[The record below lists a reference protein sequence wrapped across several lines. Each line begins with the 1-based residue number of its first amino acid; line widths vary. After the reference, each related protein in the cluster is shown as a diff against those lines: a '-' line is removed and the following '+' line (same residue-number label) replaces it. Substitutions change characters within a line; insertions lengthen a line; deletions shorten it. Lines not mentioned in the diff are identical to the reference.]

1 MKILLEEKDDKMH
14 CPVCGNIVETYDVC
28 KVCNWENT
36 GFINID
42 GGPNEMTL
50 EEAIKAYRNGQPVK

>member
-14 CPVCGNIVETYDVC
+14 CPVCGNIVEIYDVYE
-28 KVCNWENT
+28 VCNWENT

-50 EEAIKAYRNGQPVK
+50 EEAIKAYRMGKPVR